1 MENMNSLKH
10 CPFCGS
16 KAELRKTPH
25 PLNEAYNRYQVVC
38 PECQAAGKVFMDGPT
53 MQIGDKP
60 AEVITEE
67 EAAGKAAEAWNRRT
81 GPDITEIEDDIYEL
95 SIATEKV
102 VAIADELQQDYFGLA
117 EPESSML
124 KANYDRGRILSNV
137 VFDYA
142 RETEKIVAALEK
154 KV

>member
-1 MENMNSLKH
+1 MENMNSLKR

-16 KAELRKTPH
+16 KVELRKSPH
-25 PLNEAYNRYQVVC
+25 PLNETYNRYQVIC

-53 MQIGDKP
+53 MQIGDRP
-60 AEVITEE
+60 AEVTTEE

>member
-1 MENMNSLKH
+1 MENMNSLKR

-25 PLNEAYNRYQVVC
+25 PLNETYNRYQVVC

-81 GPDITEIEDDIYEL
+81 GLDITEIEDGIYEL
-95 SIATEKV
+95 SIATEKA

-124 KANYDRGRILSNV
+124 KANYDRGRILSNI

-142 RETEKIVAALEK
+142 CKAEKIVAALEGK
-154 KV
+154 I

>member
-1 MENMNSLKH
+1 MKMQEYIEEAE
-10 CPFCGS
+10 
-16 KAELRKTPH
+16 KALLHT
-25 PLNEAYNRYQVVC
+25 YNRYQVVC

>member
-1 MENMNSLKH
+1 MENMNSLKR

-16 KAELRKTPH
+16 KVELRKSPH
-25 PLNEAYNRYQVVC
+25 PLDETYNRYQVIC

-53 MQIGDKP
+53 MQIGDRP
-60 AEVITEE
+60 AEVTTEE